1 MFEHR
6 SRDATA
12 QDTNPLTP
20 EEALRKARIALSRLI
35 KRYQY
40 GLERMP
46 SSKIRDQSSLALVDT
61 QIDGARYVLVKAPLA
76 LSRSLTGRQLEVA
89 LFAAEGLSNKEV
101 GGRLSITAATVA
113 AHLRVIYKKLNIG
126 SRAGLLPALLHRD
139 GRSRSKSNE
148 GLAPSIPRAPQPM
161 GAGSKCP
168 GAEGGA

>member
-6 SRDATA
+6 SRDATV

-76 LSRSLTGRQLEVA
+76 LSRSLTDRQLEVA

-101 GGRLSITAATVA
+101 GGRLSITTATVA
-113 AHLRVIYKKLNIG
+113 AHL
-126 SRAGLLPALLHRD
+126 SRFD
-139 GRSRSKSNE
+139 WE
-148 GLAPSIPRAPQPM
+148 GLDINEWENVKRWYLNVAKRPAVISGWNIPENDQLMPMPS
-161 GAGSKCP
+161 
-168 GAEGGA
+168 